1 MALSRQLQGWLH
13 SDDDF
18 AGVTGP
24 KTFNGGSSGGIAG
37 DDNGLDPPGDERC
50 NAVSSEF
57 SHLLCG
63 SVAVRSVFG
72 VSEV

>member
-37 DDNGLDPPGDERC
+37 DDNGLDPRGM
-50 NAVSSEF
+50 NAAMQLAVNSRTSS
-57 SHLLCG
+57 
-63 SVAVRSVFG
+63 VDRSP
-72 VSEV
+72 